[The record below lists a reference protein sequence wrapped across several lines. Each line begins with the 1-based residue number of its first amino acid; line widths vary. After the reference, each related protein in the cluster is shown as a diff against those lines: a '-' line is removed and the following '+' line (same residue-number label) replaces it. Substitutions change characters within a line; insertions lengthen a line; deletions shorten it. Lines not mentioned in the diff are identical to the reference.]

1 MPLSVSLRIEEALS
15 GPIASWEMIFGDGKT
30 RDGTGAP
37 PHFAG
42 HTFTEDGDYNV
53 LLVVNQSND
62 RRYTAIAQITA
73 GAGGGP
79 GGPPPPPPPPPP
91 GSPPPAT
98 ATATGTVL
106 VGGRPFTGGTVP
118 YNVVVDV
125 TNGTLTLTTDTGKL
139 KVFGEGKKITA
150 RFKLV
155 RGTDKGK
162 PIVELL
168 LQGGNFSVCP
178 KRKTSAVG
186 ATKAKDG
193 ALALGRRQGPLPHE
207 GPLLLGDGPRH
218 ELADR
223 RPLRRN
229 LHEGPER
236 ASSRCSTS
244 RRSARSASRRR
255 AHTWPP
261 ARHSGS
267 MRRLVPIAVA
277 AAVLVASAVAGSA
290 SPAAGGGWQRT
301 DPEARQPAGRRGRAP
316 APPRRE
322 GRRPP
327 TRGARPAYG
336 QDRLDEA
343 RERVLDHAGRRA
355 DAVGRDPVVV
365 DPKKVGTSGRTRGDR
380 RAQRPGALAH
390 SAHG

>member
-1 MPLSVSLRIEEALS
+1 MPTPAKGPVPLSVSLRIEEALS

-42 HTFTEDGDYNV
+42 HTFAEDGDYDV

-91 GSPPPAT
+91 GGTPPAT
-98 ATATGTVL
+98 ATTTGTVL
-106 VGGRPFTGGTVP
+106 VGGRPFTGGTIP

-186 ATKAKDG
+186 ATKARTVRSLWGDG
-193 ALALGRRQGPLPHE
+193 KGRFRTKGRYSSATVRGTNWLTADRCDGTFTRVRRGVVEVRDIKKKRTIRVPAPQVVPRHRHELVSATSVEAPRPEPHGSALTRARRGHYGRPPSVAAREDPREVPRAPRPLQLARAPGRSHAARGRLGGLAPEPGLRLGRDLGRRRE
-207 GPLLLGDGPRH
+207 ARH
-218 ELADR
+218 RRRR
-223 RPLRRN
+223 RP
-229 LHEGPER
+229 
-236 ASSRCSTS
+236 
-244 RRSARSASRRR
+244 
-255 AHTWPP
+255 
-261 ARHSGS
+261 
-267 MRRLVPIAVA
+267 
-277 AAVLVASAVAGSA
+277 
-290 SPAAGGGWQRT
+290 
-301 DPEARQPAGRRGRAP
+301 
-316 APPRRE
+316 
-322 GRRPP
+322 
-327 TRGARPAYG
+327 
-336 QDRLDEA
+336 
-343 RERVLDHAGRRA
+343 RV
-355 DAVGRDPVVV
+355 
-365 DPKKVGTSGRTRGDR
+365 
-380 RAQRPGALAH
+380 
-390 SAHG
+390 